1 MIKTIEKLKPK
12 PLLVITTKNT
22 TLTSSEK
29 QEKFYK
35 KKKKYFQNLQALILN
50 SKLRFAT
57 ESPRSFFTTLIL
69 NSKNKFQTRGSFKK
83 FEKQTKL
90 KVKLEKEE
98 IVPRK
103 NGEKSEGGG
112 GGETE
117 DAEEG
122 VFGRL

>member
-1 MIKTIEKLKPK
+1 MIKTIEKLKPR

-29 QEKFYK
+29 QEKFK
-35 KKKKYFQNLQALILN
+35 KKKKVLPKLQA
-50 SKLRFAT
+50 
-57 ESPRSFFTTLIL
+57 LIL

-98 IVPRK
+98 IVLRK
-103 NGEKSEGGG
+103 NGEKSESGG
-112 GGETE
+112 GGEIE
-117 DAEEG
+117 DAS

>member
-29 QEKFYK
+29 QEKFK
-35 KKKKYFQNLQALILN
+35 KKKKVLPKLQALILN

-103 NGEKSEGGG
+103 NGEKSESGG

>member
-1 MIKTIEKLKPK
+1 MIKTIEKLKPR

-29 QEKFYK
+29 QEKFK
-35 KKKKYFQNLQALILN
+35 KKVLPKLQALILN

-57 ESPRSFFTTLIL
+57 ESPHSFFITLIL